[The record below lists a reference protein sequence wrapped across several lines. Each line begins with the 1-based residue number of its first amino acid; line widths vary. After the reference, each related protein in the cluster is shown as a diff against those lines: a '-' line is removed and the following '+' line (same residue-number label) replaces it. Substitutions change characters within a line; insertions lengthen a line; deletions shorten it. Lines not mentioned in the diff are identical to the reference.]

1 MNKMY
6 DIKLPVSI
14 YIQMISYMIIT
25 LLMLKLLFISNS
37 IVLVVILLLCILLQ
51 VGAIIVLMTK
61 ILRNTNELI
70 ITKNEIKINRK
81 KKVSI
86 KEIEKIIIQGYFVL
100 SIGIKRYGNKFIS
113 TGLHFRFRNNEET
126 VIKELKQWATL
137 NGIEVTNG
145 KIYRWI

>member
-1 MNKMY
+1 
-6 DIKLPVSI
+6 
-14 YIQMISYMIIT
+14 
-25 LLMLKLLFISNS
+25 
-37 IVLVVILLLCILLQ
+37 
-51 VGAIIVLMTK
+51 GAIIVLMTK

-70 ITKNEIKINRK
+70 ITKNEIKINC

-86 KEIEKIIIQGYFVL
+86 KEIEKIIIQGYFVQ

>member
-6 DIKLPVSI
+6 DIKLPLSI

-81 KKVSI
+81 KVSI
-86 KEIEKIIIQGYFVL
+86 KEIEKIIIQGYFVQ

>member
-1 MNKMY
+1 MY
-6 DIKLPVSI
+6 EIKLPLSI
-14 YIQMISYMIIT
+14 YIQMISYMIVT

-61 ILRNTNELI
+61 ILRNTNELV

-81 KKVSI
+81 EVSI
-86 KEIEKIIIQGYFVL
+86 KEIEKIIIQGYFVQ
-100 SIGIKRYGNKFIS
+100 SIGIKRYGNKFIL

-126 VIKELKQWATL
+126 GIKELKQWATL